1 MVQGIHSKP
10 LLEDTTLAAED
21 RQGPCPKRAYALA
34 WGNKTVI
41 QGNAENINKA
51 VWGSDSTTQK

>member
-10 LLEDTTLAAED
+10 FLEDTTLAAED
-21 RQGPCPKRAYALA
+21 TQGPCPKRAYVLV
-34 WGNKTVI
+34 WGNKTAI

-51 VWGSDSTTQK
+51 VWGSDGTTRK